1 MIFQRH
7 PATLVLL
14 CAAILLSC
22 ARDGSRGPALVA
34 TSIYPVAD
42 IARNVAGDAAGVMHA
57 VPASA
62 NPHSFE
68 PDPSTVKQLHG
79 AALYIGVH
87 PELDGWVAKLLSPE
101 AKRLFIA
108 DSMGGENPHYW
119 LSVRKAKQIAGLVRD
134 LLSSSFPEKKETFAE
149 NCATYQKK
157 LDALDGRIAAL
168 FTPLRNKKFIQWH
181 PAWDFFAADYGL
193 IVAGTIESGHGDSP
207 SLKGF
212 RALAD
217 TARREKIAVVVVDQY
232 VQGGTAAAL
241 VREIGGREVRLDSIG
256 GPSEPG
262 KSDYIGMMEQNARI
276 LAGALAGAR

>member
-7 PATLVLL
+7 PITILFL
-14 CAAILLSC
+14 CAALLPSC
-22 ARDGSRGPALVA
+22 ARDGSRGGTLVA

-42 IARNVAGDAAGVMHA
+42 IARNVAGDALTVMHA

-62 NPHSFE
+62 NPHSYE
-68 PDPSTVKQLHG
+68 PDPSTVKQLRG

-87 PELDGWVAKLLSPE
+87 PELDGWVAKLLSPD

-119 LSVRKAKQIAGLVRD
+119 LSVKKTKLIAGLVRD
-134 LLSSSFPEKKETFAE
+134 LLSSTFPDKKQEFAE
-149 NCATYQKK
+149 NCASYQKK

-168 FTPLRNKKFIQWH
+168 FAGVPGKKFIQWH

-193 IVAGTIESGHGDSP
+193 TIAGTIESGHGDSP
-207 SLKGF
+207 SLKSF

-217 TARREKIAVVVVDQY
+217 TARREKIAVVVVDRY